1 MFGFASVLFC
11 FKNCYSNLNFT
22 QKSWRRKIEW
32 DQMNKVL
39 VFKGTRPTLTERI
52 SRRLERASLALFGP
66 CTIFT
71 WVRGQTIKKP
81 REWVEMAC
89 LSNKRKTVNS
99 HENWSGSP
107 SAWMKSKVFDW
118 PVYLCVRFC
127 VFDFHSCFWR
137 FTAHESRIYLQGV
150 SLVFVWFSRCNRIEF
165 PFQTQHHS
173 FALRLIFEIELSP
186 YQNPSQMIHWQAK
199 WNM

>member
-1 MFGFASVLFC
+1 MFGFAPVRFC
-11 FKNCYSNLNFT
+11 FKNCYCNLNFT

-89 LSNKRKTVNS
+89 LSNKRKNS

-118 PVYLCVRFC
+118 PVYLWVRFC
-127 VFDFHSCFWR
+127 VFDFHS
-137 FTAHESRIYLQGV
+137 I
-150 SLVFVWFSRCNRIEF
+150 LVFDGLPLMNPEFIYKVCFLFLFDFQDVTESSFLSRFNII
-165 PFQTQHHS
+165 H
-173 FALRLIFEIELSP
+173 LP
-186 YQNPSQMIHWQAK
+186 YG
-199 WNM
+199 